1 MDFKTGKVLAV
12 NEDVSKVTVSIEGG
26 GQKEFLR
33 AQIGLI
39 PNMKALNAEGHEM
52 EVEIE
57 DLTLLSDVHEGVVM
71 GVLRDRYISPLPA
84 LFLCNN
90 LNRYMKDRIFTFI
103 GSSVL
108 VSVNPFKDC
117 GDNTSA
123 TRRSYINREQGELPP
138 HIYAFADRSLRTL
151 VANNESQSIIV
162 SGESGAGKTEA
173 CKLVMNF
180 LSDSCSNGST
190 SASGGL
196 VETLMKKIISTN
208 PVLEAFGNAKTLR
221 NNNSSRFGK
230 FLQIDFSSGGSPM
243 GAAQRVYLLEK
254 SRIVSQGP
262 MERNFHIFYQLCA
275 GASPEQKVL
284 SPPSFLNNHARVK
297 TCFRRNGICR
307 TSHPTRSSTR
317 ASATIYQA

>member
-1 MDFKTGKVLAV
+1 
-12 NEDVSKVTVSIEGG
+12 
-26 GQKEFLR
+26 
-33 AQIGLI
+33 
-39 PNMKALNAEGHEM
+39 MKALNAEGHEM

-57 DLTLLSDVHEGVVM
+57 DLTLLSDVHEGAVM
-71 GVLRDRYISPLPA
+71 HVLRD
-84 LFLCNN
+84 
-90 LNRYMKDRIFTFI
+90 RYMKDRIFTFI

-108 VSVNPFKDC
+108 VSVNPFKDI

-123 TRRSYINREQGELPP
+123 IRRSYINREQGELPP
-138 HIYAFADRSLRTL
+138 HIYAFADRSLRAL

-180 LSDSCSNGST
+180 LSDSCSHGSA
-190 SASGGL
+190 SASGRL

-230 FLQIDFSSGGSPM
+230 FLQIDFSAGGSPM

-275 GASPEQKVL
+275 GASPEQKVDTLAVADIL
-284 SPPSFLNNHARVK
+284 SVRILTF
-297 TCFRRNGICR
+297 FRPNGIFATSRR
-307 TSHPTRSSTR
+307 TPLSTR
-317 ASATIYQA
+317 ANATTFQVWMTGKISKRLLKALSPLILLLKNGSNYLSWLSLSCTSATFFGPRAIAAP

>member
-1 MDFKTGKVLAV
+1 MDHTRAVLQKGSDVWYPEGAGENLDFKIGKVIHV
-12 NEDVSKVTVSIEGG
+12 NDDGSKLLVALESG

-33 AQIGLI
+33 AQAGLI

-71 GVLRDRYISPLPA
+71 GVLRDRY
-84 LFLCNN
+84 
-90 LNRYMKDRIFTFI
+90 MKDKIFTYI

-108 VSVNPFKDC
+108 VSVNPFKDL
-117 GDNTSA
+117 GDNSSA
-123 TRRSYINREQGELPP
+123 VRRNYINREQGEMPP

-180 LSDSCSNGST
+180 LSDSCSSGST
-190 SASGGL
+190 NASGRL
-196 VETLMKKIISTN
+196 VEMLMRKIISTN

-230 FLQIDFSSGGSPM
+230 FLQIDFSAGGSPM

-284 SPPSFLNNHARVK
+284 ACASFL
-297 TCFRRNGICR
+297 I
-307 TSHPTRSSTR
+307 
-317 ASATIYQA
+317 

>member
-26 GQKEFLR
+26 GQKEFPR
-33 AQIGLI
+33 GQIGLI

-71 GVLRDRYISPLPA
+71 GVLRDRCMPPPPA
-84 LFLCNN
+84 LCFCNN

-117 GDNTSA
+117 GDNTPA
-123 TRRSYINREQGELPP
+123 IRRSYINREQGELPP

-151 VANNESQSIIV
+151 LANNESQSIIV

-190 SASGGL
+190 SASGRL
-196 VETLMKKIISTN
+196 VETLMKKLISTN

-243 GAAQRVYLLEK
+243 GAAQRVYVIQPFHQCVFVTLCPGTC
-254 SRIVSQGP
+254 SRK
-262 MERNFHIFYQLCA
+262 A
-275 GASPEQKVL
+275 AS
-284 SPPSFLNNHARVK
+284 
-297 TCFRRNGICR
+297 
-307 TSHPTRSSTR
+307 
-317 ASATIYQA
+317 

>member
-1 MDFKTGKVLAV
+1 
-12 NEDVSKVTVSIEGG
+12 
-26 GQKEFLR
+26 
-33 AQIGLI
+33 
-39 PNMKALNAEGHEM
+39 
-52 EVEIE
+52 
-57 DLTLLSDVHEGVVM
+57 
-71 GVLRDRYISPLPA
+71 
-84 LFLCNN
+84 
-90 LNRYMKDRIFTFI
+90 MKDRIFTFI

-117 GDNTSA
+117 GDNTPA
-123 TRRSYINREQGELPP
+123 IRRSYINREQGELPP

-180 LSDSCSNGST
+180 LSDSCSSGST
-190 SASGGL
+190 SVSGRL

-284 SPPSFLNNHARVK
+284 SPPFFSPTTRVL
-297 TCFRRNGICR
+297 
-307 TSHPTRSSTR
+307 
-317 ASATIYQA
+317 